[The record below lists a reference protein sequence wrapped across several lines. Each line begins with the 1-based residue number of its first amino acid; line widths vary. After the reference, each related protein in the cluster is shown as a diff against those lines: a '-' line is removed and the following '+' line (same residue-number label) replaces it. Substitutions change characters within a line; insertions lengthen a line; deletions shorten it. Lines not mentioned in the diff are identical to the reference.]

1 MSYSCEICKTEYKNK
16 RNFNDHLKSQR
27 HTNQLHALDSI
38 QVYSCNCGKKYNHSS
53 ALYRHRKIC
62 QTYLKFKH
70 TGNMTEASLCEEIE
84 TQKQQIVEL
93 QNQITELTNNQN
105 RNQNQ
110 NRNRGGNRI
119 SNSTIN
125 NNTTNNNNITINI
138 NPFGQENLDFITN
151 ERYLYC
157 LNKVYKSTQALAE
170 IIYSHPENKNI
181 TIPNKKEPYASIK
194 TETGEELTLLND
206 ALDTM
211 ETFCYTVLEEKF
223 TDPAFRNKMTSFR
236 RGAFQGYMD
245 AYANDGSGK
254 VRKTIRKHLKL
265 MLLNMRMER

>member
-1 MSYSCEICKTEYKNK
+1 MYK
-16 RNFNDHLKSQR
+16 RQ
-27 HTNQLHALDSI
+27 
-38 QVYSCNCGKKYNHSS
+38 
-53 ALYRHRKIC
+53 
-62 QTYLKFKH
+62 
-70 TGNMTEASLCEEIE
+70 
-84 TQKQQIVEL
+84 
-93 QNQITELTNNQN
+93 
-105 RNQNQ
+105 
-110 NRNRGGNRI
+110 
-119 SNSTIN
+119 
-125 NNTTNNNNITINI
+125 
-138 NPFGQENLDFITN
+138 
-151 ERYLYC
+151 
-157 LNKVYKSTQALAE
+157 
-170 IIYSHPENKNI
+170 IYSHPENKNI

-211 ETFCYTVLEEKF
+211 ETFCYTVLEENF